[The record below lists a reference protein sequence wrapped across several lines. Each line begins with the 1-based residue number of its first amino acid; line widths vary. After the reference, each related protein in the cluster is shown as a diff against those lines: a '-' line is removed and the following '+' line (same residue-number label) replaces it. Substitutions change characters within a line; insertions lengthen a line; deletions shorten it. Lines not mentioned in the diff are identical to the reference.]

1 MEVLEGIDAYSRLA
15 ILFTL
20 LAGGGLT
27 GLVALK
33 NHGALKDNKLD
44 VRLAAIEEGTDLPE
58 QETPDIFE
66 PEKKNRGELTDR
78 ITVNNGA
85 FLLIMIGSLMMVS
98 VFWTNLFIGFGLF
111 LVSVGIALLFI
122 RNRLRAA
129 FSRRVSAQFPEALDL
144 FVRGAR
150 VGVSVEENMKVVAS
164 EMPEPLSG
172 VFALMSEQMVIG
184 QSLDQV
190 LIGAAERYPL
200 REFRYL
206 AATLTMQRKTG
217 GQYADIL
224 ETLSKLL
231 REQKEQQARTHA
243 MTSESRLAAKIIA
256 GLVVSSSVS
265 LFFLNREQF
274 DFLLE
279 DSTGTSILFYC
290 LASLA
295 AGFLL
300 MHWQIS
306 RVR

>member
-1 MEVLEGIDAYSRLA
+1 MNILGGIDAYSKLA
-15 ILFTL
+15 ILVIL

-27 GLVALK
+27 GLAGLK
-33 NHGALKDNKLD
+33 IHGARKDNKMNA
-44 VRLAAIEEGTDLPE
+44 RLAAMEEGTDRPE

-66 PEKKNRGELTDR
+66 PTKKDRGGVTDR
-78 ITVNNGA
+78 ITVNSGS
-85 FLLIMIGSLMMVS
+85 FLLILIGSFLMVAALWIDM
-98 VFWTNLFIGFGLF
+98 LFGLGLF
-111 LVSVGIALLFI
+111 LVSVGIALLLI
-122 RNRLRAA
+122 RNRLKVA
-129 FSRRVSAQFPEALDL
+129 FSRRVSGQFPEALDL

-164 EMPEPLSG
+164 EMSEPLS
-172 VFALMSEQMVIG
+172 VIFALMSEQMAIG
-184 QSLDQV
+184 QSFEQV
-190 LIGAAERYPL
+190 LIGAAEKYPL

-231 REQKEQQARTHA
+231 REQQEQRARTHA

-256 GLVVSSSVS
+256 GLVVSSCVS

-279 DSTGTSILFYC
+279 DNTGTSILLYC
-290 LASLA
+290 LTSLA
-295 AGFLL
+295 VGFLV